1 MLHTVPITSFVYS
14 VTKMGLSIVVEA
26 VVAVVEAAEAAGAAV
41 EAGEGIASGVEAG
54 EAISAGSEAG
64 VEAGTDAGTAAAEEG
79 DAALEAALDTLAKTL
94 QKLANMVK
102 DYIVIDAVFKAAKA
116 FLDELSILPP
126 LKERAKKL
134 EVLVDVLTQSTNI
147 IEKVNDWMQEHAKD
161 TTKLQGIEVPVD
173 QGVLAQFIAPLGA
186 VSH

>member
-1 MLHTVPITSFVYS
+1 
-14 VTKMGLSIVVEA
+14 MGLSIVVEA

-64 VEAGTDAGTAAAEEG
+64 AEAGTDAGTAAAEEG

-102 DYIVIDAVFKAAKA
+102 DYIVIDAVFNAAKA
-116 FLDELSILPP
+116 ILDDDPAA
-126 LKERAKKL
+126 KERAKKL
-134 EVLVDVLTQSTNI
+134 EVLVDVLTQSTDI
-147 IEKVNDWMQEHAKD
+147 IEKVNDWLQEHAKD